1 MMEADQS
8 SPGVGDDLFE
18 LRVATDVD
26 GTCHVILRGELD
38 MVGTPPLEATLRDLP
53 AGPTHVRLDLSQ
65 LSFIDSAGLKAL
77 LTGHELMGGRL
88 PLASPQPQL
97 LRVLQITGLD
107 QHFTVN

>member
-1 MMEADQS
+1 MTEADQS
-8 SPGVGDDLFE
+8 SSCVGDELFE

-26 GTCHVILRGELD
+26 GTCHVIVCGELD
-38 MVGTPPLEATLRDLP
+38 MVGAPALEATLRALP
-53 AGPTHVRLDLSQ
+53 AGATDVRLDLSQ

-88 PLASPQPQL
+88 TLKNPQPQL

-107 QHFTVN
+107 EHFTVS